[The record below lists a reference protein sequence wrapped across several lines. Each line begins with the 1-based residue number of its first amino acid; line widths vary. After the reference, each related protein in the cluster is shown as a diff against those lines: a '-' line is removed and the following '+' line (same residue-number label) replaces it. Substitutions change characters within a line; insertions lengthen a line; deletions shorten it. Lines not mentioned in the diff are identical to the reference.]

1 MESTNISRRKF
12 VKGLAG
18 TAAGIAT
25 FGSSLGMS
33 AISYSRVIGANE
45 RINVGVIGCGGMA
58 NAHMEAL
65 LKMKQSD
72 NVEIAAVCDVY
83 TKRLDKAKELTQA
96 QAFKNYQEILR
107 IKDIDYVLI
116 ATPEHWHYQ
125 MTLDAID
132 AGKHIYVEKP
142 MTHTIEQAKDIT
154 EKIAM
159 AKLKL
164 QVGVQGM
171 SDDSY
176 ETAHKMIQEG
186 TLGKV
191 VMAHIDYSRNYPDD
205 FWAYEI
211 DADAKPG
218 VNLDWEAWLGPA
230 PKRPWDP
237 RRYFQWRRYWDY
249 SGGIAT
255 DLFIHR
261 VTRIIKSVG
270 LSFPDYVVATG
281 GTWNFVNSVAEIP
294 DTFNMMLDYPEK
306 TTVLLVSS
314 LANDMPIRHVIRG
327 HKATLEFTKEGFTIT
342 PQEQTDKATISGT
355 GEDMKGTGLFTHK
368 KTGAEDITLHHRNL
382 QDAIRQNEPLK
393 CDQNLGFYGVVACMM
408 GVQSLRHRKYLKWNP
423 QNKTVIEN

>member
-1 MESTNISRRKF
+1 M
-12 VKGLAG
+12 AG
-18 TAAGIAT
+18 TTAGIAT
-25 FGSSLGMS
+25 FGSTLGMS
-33 AISYSRVIGANE
+33 AQSYSRIIGANE
-45 RINVGVIGCGGMA
+45 RIKVGVIGCGGMA
-58 NAHMEAL
+58 NSHMAAL
-65 LKMKQSD
+65 LAMKQSD
-72 NVEIAAVCDVY
+72 NVEISAVCDVY
-83 TKRLDKAKELTQA
+83 TNRLDRAKELTKA
-96 QAFKNYQEILR
+96 RAFKNYQELLGN
-107 IKDIDYVLI
+107 KDIDYVLI

-142 MTHTIEQAKDIT
+142 MTHTIEQAKDIV
-154 EKIAM
+154 EKVAM

-186 TLGKV
+186 ALGKV

-205 FWAYEI
+205 FWAKESDPDI
-211 DADAKPG
+211 KPG

-237 RRYFQWRRYWDY
+237 RRYFEWRRYWDY

-281 GTWNFVNSVAEIP
+281 GKWNFVDSLAEIP

-306 TTVLLVSS
+306 TTVMLVSS
-314 LANDMPIRHVIRG
+314 LANDTPIRHVIRG
-327 HKATLEFTKEGFTIT
+327 HEATMEFTKEGFTIT
-342 PQEQTDKATISGT
+342 PQESSNEAKISGT
-355 GEDMKGTGLFTHK
+355 GEDTGGGELFTHH

-382 QDAIRQNEPLK
+382 QDAIRKNEAIK

-408 GVQSLRHRKYLKWNP
+408 GVQSLRHRKYLKWDA
-423 QNKTVIEN
+423 QNETVVEN